1 MPVVVISGATGFI
14 GAHTVTEAA
23 SRGVALRLMCRRPP
37 PEPTGHI
44 TVQADLADPDS
55 LRGTCDGADILIHC
69 ASHIGDSVKD
79 NETVNARG
87 TEALVRE
94 ACRAGVTRVVYLST
108 ASVYGRGT
116 FQGARPQDLPRN
128 PGSPTS
134 ASRACAE
141 DAVLA
146 SGGIVLRPHLVYGS
160 GDRWVAP
167 GLVRIMRAVPATAD
181 AWASRL
187 SLIAVSD
194 LARLLVG
201 AALAPRRN
209 LTASVYHAAHPTPVA
224 AGTLMRAVAVC
235 AGLDWPGGVACAEQV
250 RPSPGA
256 ADGLPP
262 ALAMLLTDHFFDA
275 EPLWQDLRLPPGEDF
290 ATGFARVAPW
300 YERAW
305 AR

>member
-116 FQGARPQDLPRN
+116 FQGARPQDLRGTPARRPRRAGRA
-128 PGSPTS
+128 PRTRSSPRAGSCSGPTWS
-134 ASRACAE
+134 T
-141 DAVLA
+141 
-146 SGGIVLRPHLVYGS
+146 
-160 GDRWVAP
+160 AP
-167 GLVRIMRAVPATAD
+167 GTGGWRPA
-181 AWASRL
+181 W
-187 SLIAVSD
+187 
-194 LARLLVG
+194 
-201 AALAPRRN
+201 
-209 LTASVYHAAHPTPVA
+209 
-224 AGTLMRAVAVC
+224 
-235 AGLDWPGGVACAEQV
+235 
-250 RPSPGA
+250 
-256 ADGLPP
+256 
-262 ALAMLLTDHFFDA
+262 
-275 EPLWQDLRLPPGEDF
+275 
-290 ATGFARVAPW
+290 
-300 YERAW
+300 
-305 AR
+305 